1 MFQNAYLNFIFSLVT
16 VLITAGLCS
25 HFNQIG
31 MENFYGS
38 IQKSA
43 LTPPDIIFPIVWGI
57 LYVLLVLAFDIVLN
71 SSNEH
76 KKSAI
81 LQFISNMFLQIIWCW
96 FFFNNGNFLLG
107 FVILIILDFAT
118 AFLIEQFYKINHTAG
133 GLLLPYMAWL
143 LFATYLNWMIVALN
157 GSNFIS

>member
-16 VLITAGLCS
+16 VLITAGFCS
-25 HFNQIG
+25 YFNQIG

-43 LTPPDIIFPIVWGI
+43 LTPPDIVFPIVWGV

-71 SSNEH
+71 STDEH

-81 LQFISNMFLQIIWCW
+81 LQFMFNMFLQILWCW

-107 FVILIILDFAT
+107 FVVLVILDLATIFLIIR
-118 AFLIEQFYKINHTAG
+118 FYQSDYVA
-133 GLLLPYMAWL
+133 GLLLVPYMLWL
-143 LFATYLNWMIVALN
+143 LFATYLNGVVMALN
-157 GSNFIS
+157 GGSFIN